1 MLRCTSVYG
10 TPTMFVDMLRIQR
23 EKKFDLSSVETGV
36 MAGAPCPQELC
47 RNVVDEMNMKNF
59 TVRRENNE
67 NSTDE
72 MMGYNYYPMPRSK
85 DE

>member
-1 MLRCTSVYG
+1 MKIYSIFDLIKLCSLFRCTSVYG

-59 TVRRENNE
+59 TVRRENN
-67 NSTDE
+67 
-72 MMGYNYYPMPRSK
+72 
-85 DE
+85 

>member
-1 MLRCTSVYG
+1 MFRCTSVYG

-59 TVRRENNE
+59 TVRGQLKL
-67 NSTDE
+67 SL
-72 MMGYNYYPMPRSK
+72 
-85 DE
+85 

>member
-1 MLRCTSVYG
+1 
-10 TPTMFVDMLRIQR
+10 MFVDMLRIQR
-23 EKKFDLSSVETGV
+23 EEKFDLSSVETGV

-72 MMGYNYYPMPRSK
+72 MMGYNYYPTPR
-85 DE
+85 

>member
-1 MLRCTSVYG
+1 MCRCTSVYG
-10 TPTMFVDMLRIQR
+10 TATMFVDMLCIQR
-23 EKKFDLSSVETGV
+23 EKKFDLSSLETGI
-36 MAGAPCPQELC
+36 MGGAPCPQELC

-72 MMGYNYYPMPRSK
+72 MMG
-85 DE
+85 

>member
-1 MLRCTSVYG
+1 MFRCTSVYG

-59 TVRRENNE
+59 TVRKQ
-67 NSTDE
+67 
-72 MMGYNYYPMPRSK
+72 SK
-85 DE
+85 FNK

>member
-1 MLRCTSVYG
+1 MFRCTSVYG

-59 TVRRENNE
+59 TVRKQSKFNN
-67 NSTDE
+67 
-72 MMGYNYYPMPRSK
+72 
-85 DE
+85 

>member
-1 MLRCTSVYG
+1 MDLPVMCSLFRCTSVYG

-59 TVRRENNE
+59 TVRRENN
-67 NSTDE
+67 
-72 MMGYNYYPMPRSK
+72 
-85 DE
+85 

>member
-1 MLRCTSVYG
+1 
-10 TPTMFVDMLRIQR
+10 MFVDMLRIQR

-59 TVRRENNE
+59 TVRGSNKFSPGHVHVIEKRAIA
-67 NSTDE
+67 
-72 MMGYNYYPMPRSK
+72 P
-85 DE
+85 

>member
-1 MLRCTSVYG
+1 MFRCTSVYG

-59 TVRRENNE
+59 TVR
-67 NSTDE
+67 
-72 MMGYNYYPMPRSK
+72 GQ
-85 DE
+85 